1 MKLVVRRGECE
12 HAALQTQ
19 PRCTAATLRL
29 PPDHMESHFSSM
41 AADYCDVVDSYNVF
55 PMMSRL
61 TVHAF
66 HLHLAHSTAAT
77 LKEDSTPVSS
87 DLAEKCFLVDGIICE
102 FEIYL
107 LVLILSGFITYFSN
121 I

>member
-1 MKLVVRRGECE
+1 
-12 HAALQTQ
+12 
-19 PRCTAATLRL
+19 
-29 PPDHMESHFSSM
+29 MESHFSSM

-87 DLAEKCFLVDGIICE
+87 DLAERLLAQRKFRAGLPHNRWAHE
-102 FEIYL
+102 FPDFVY
-107 LVLILSGFITYFSN
+107 Y
-121 I
+121 